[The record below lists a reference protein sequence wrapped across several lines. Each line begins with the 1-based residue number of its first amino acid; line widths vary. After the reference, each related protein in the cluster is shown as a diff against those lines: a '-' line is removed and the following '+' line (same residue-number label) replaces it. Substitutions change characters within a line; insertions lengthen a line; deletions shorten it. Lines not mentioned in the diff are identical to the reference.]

1 VRRTAFP
8 YRPLRV
14 GQSWEIKMHA
24 VRWTMLG
31 AAALA
36 LAGCGSKT
44 ETNTTDTVVTTG
56 NTDSGTMAGPNA
68 SMAATASV
76 GQSFANAAA
85 ASDAFEIASS
95 RLAATQA
102 SAAPVKKFAES
113 MIKAHTDSTAKLKT
127 AAAASSPA
135 ITPDPTLTSAQQ
147 QKLDALKALNG
158 ATFDSAYAAAQVEA
172 HQQTLDALK
181 TNAAN
186 QEVPQPLRDFASKL
200 VPTVTAHLNMAKGL
214 AR

>member
-1 VRRTAFP
+1 
-8 YRPLRV
+8 
-14 GQSWEIKMHA
+14 MHA

-44 ETNTTDTVVTTG
+44 ENHTTDTVVTTG
-56 NTDSGTMAGPNA
+56 NADGGAMVTPDAAAPAAA
-68 SMAATASV
+68 SA

-95 RLAATQA
+95 QMAQAQA
-102 SAAPVKKFAES
+102 SGASVKKFAGA

-135 ITPDPTLTSAQQ
+135 ITPDPTLSPTQQ
-147 QKLDALKALNG
+147 QKLDTMKALNG
-158 ATFDSAYAAAQVEA
+158 AAFDTAYAAAQVEA

-181 TNAAN
+181 ANAAN
-186 QEVPQPLRDFASKL
+186 QQLPQPLRDFATQL
-200 VPTVTAHLNMAKGL
+200 IPTVTAHLNMAKAL
-214 AR
+214 AK